1 MEQSAQCQVPSGAKA
16 RFLSGVGG
24 AAEGAPLQSFV
35 AKWILIGVL
44 LLGGSRFAHPQSR
57 PQADLIVTNA
67 KVWTVDPALPR
78 AEAVAVLGDR
88 IVAVGTA
95 AEVDAWR
102 GANTKVVD
110 AGNRLLLPG
119 FNDAHVHFI
128 DGGLQLDSVDLK
140 DAATPDE
147 FRARIARRAAA
158 RPREWI
164 MGGDWDEEKWS
175 PPRLP
180 TKSLIDDVTGST
192 PVFVNRYDG
201 HEALANSAALK
212 LAGIT
217 AATPAPKGGEIVRD
231 AQGNPTGIL
240 KDAAMDLVYKVIPPM
255 TPERR
260 LQAARRALAY
270 AASLGVTSVQH
281 MNPEYAD
288 IAAYAL
294 LAERGELTARIYAA
308 PIIFGWQDQAKLG
321 IRRGFGSPYLR
332 IGALKAYADGSL
344 GSTTAYFFQPYTD
357 APKTRGLLAEGMY
370 PLATMHERMV
380 KADAAGLQL
389 CVHAIGDEAIS
400 LVLDMFEQVAK
411 TNGNRDRRLR
421 IEHSQ
426 HVAPKDFAR
435 YAKLHV
441 IASVQP
447 YHAIDDGRWAERRI
461 GPERIKTTYAFRTF
475 MEHGVRLALGTDWTV
490 APLDPMQ
497 TIYAAVTRAT
507 LDGRNPNGWVPEQKL
522 TVAEAVEAYTMG
534 SAYAE
539 FQEQQKGSIAPGKLA
554 DMVLLSD
561 DIFSIPPAAIKDVKV
576 EATWVGG
583 RQVFDRQR

>member
-1 MEQSAQCQVPSGAKA
+1 MARSLSDPMRRLSA
-16 RFLSGVGG
+16 
-24 AAEGAPLQSFV
+24 
-35 AKWILIGVL
+35 IL
-44 LLGGSRFAHPQSR
+44 LLLFASAAWPQTR
-57 PQADLIVTNA
+57 RQADLIITNA

-78 AEAVAVLGDR
+78 AEAVAVLGER

-102 GANTKVVD
+102 GAHTKVVD

-128 DGGLQLDSVDLK
+128 TGGMQLDSVDLK
-140 DAATPDE
+140 DAATADE
-147 FRARIARRAAA
+147 FRARLARRAAMH
-158 RPREWI
+158 PGEWI
-164 MGGDWDEEKWS
+164 TGGDWDEEKWS

-180 TKSLIDDVTGST
+180 TKNLIDDVTGST

-217 AATPAPKGGEIVRD
+217 AATAAPKGGEIVRD
-231 AQGNPTGIL
+231 ASGNPTGVL
-240 KDAAMDLVYKVIPPM
+240 KDAAMDLVFKVIPPL
-255 TPERR
+255 TPQRR
-260 LQAARRALAY
+260 LEAARRALAY
-270 AASLGVTSVQH
+270 AASLGVTSVQD

-288 IAAYAL
+288 VAAYAL

-308 PIIFGWQDQAKLG
+308 PLITGWDDQAKLG
-321 IRRGFGSPYLR
+321 IRHSFGSTFLR
-332 IGALKAYADGSL
+332 VGAVKAYADGSL
-344 GSTTAYFFQPYTD
+344 GSTTAYFFQPYND
-357 APKTRGLLAEGMY
+357 APKTRGLLADGMY
-370 PLATMHERMV
+370 PLSAMQERMI

-389 CVHAIGDEAIS
+389 CIHAIGDEAIS
-400 LVLDMFEQVAK
+400 IVLDMFQQVK
-411 TNGNRDRRLR
+411 LKNGDSDRRMR
-421 IEHSQ
+421 IEHAQ
-426 HVAPKDFAR
+426 HMARKDFGRFAG
-435 YAKLHV
+435 LHV

-461 GPERIKTTYAFRTF
+461 GAERIKTTYAFRTF
-475 MEHGVRLALGTDWTV
+475 LEHSVRLAFGTDWTV

-507 LDGRNPNGWVPEQKL
+507 LDGKNPNGWVPEQKL
-522 TVAEAVEAYTMG
+522 TVAEAVEAYTTG

-539 FQEQQKGSIAPGKLA
+539 FQEKQKGSITPGKLA
-554 DMVLLSD
+554 DLVLLSD
-561 DIFSIPPAAIKDVKV
+561 DIFTIPPTAIREVKV

-583 RQVFDRQR
+583 RQVFDRQH